1 MQYSHC
7 GCPIPGDSIGSKLVQ
22 LILRS
27 GNAAPPSHLVPFDS
41 PDLLS
46 ASHPSDHDA
55 VHVQSKSNDA
65 HKPALCEY
73 ESLARKREHDIQ
85 KAAKDNSG
93 KVDKNRPVDLST
105 LDPPHLQTSRDQS
118 CPFLVPVPMSLG
130 GGENYVAKRESLIDS
145 SGARGIGGFNGGGAR
160 GGNAFKVSNPS
171 LNAGGGG
178 GDGGKGGRHGGG
190 GGHGGGGRRYGG
202 GEGGVGVA
210 GSGALF
216 GGGPGGIGGGGG
228 GVCGGGGG
236 GGGGG
241 VCGGGG
247 GGGGG
252 GMCGS
257 F

>member
-55 VHVQSKSNDA
+55 VHVQSKGNDA

-118 CPFLVPVPMSLG
+118 RPFLVPVPMSLG

-145 SGARGIGGFNGGGAR
+145 SGAREIGGFNGGGAR

-190 GGHGGGGRRYGG
+190 GRRYGG
-202 GEGGVGVA
+202 GEGGAGVA

-228 GVCGGGGG
+228 G
-236 GGGGG
+236 GG
-241 VCGGGG
+241 VC